1 MCVCTF
7 AVNYMLAKVNTW
19 SRLAV
24 NSILVVHV
32 YRIYM
37 NMALYRNSHIKGL
50 IFLSRVYTQLRR
62 NIFDQHTKRQT
73 SWQGGEATL
82 SSLAG
87 RSRWLVSGPEPS
99 ESALSPSGRWWSLG
113 EDPRGSWRQKS
124 VPFCVFSEC
133 FPAQRVWLD
142 SGDGCLSGRPKPP
155 HHCDS

>member
-50 IFLSRVYTQLRR
+50 IFLSRVYITTESKHIRSADKETDLM
-62 NIFDQHTKRQT
+62 
-73 SWQGGEATL
+73 
-82 SSLAG
+82 AG
-87 RSRWLVSGPEPS
+87 RGGNSLISRREIPL
-99 ESALSPSGRWWSLG
+99 A
-113 EDPRGSWRQKS
+113 
-124 VPFCVFSEC
+124 C
-133 FPAQRVWLD
+133 FWTGTL
-142 SGDGCLSGRPKPP
+142 
-155 HHCDS
+155 